1 VHIMIA
7 VHGFPPTFAAGAELR
22 AYRMARWFLGLGHK
36 VRVIC
41 VEAIDHLGEFTFV
54 DDELDDI
61 PVRRLF
67 FSFEKVPSE
76 LRWRFNNPW
85 IGDQVEKYLL
95 ESKTQV
101 MHLISGY
108 LMSTSAL
115 KAAQRMNIPTVVTLT
130 DFWFLCP
137 RVTLWRTNGSLC
149 EGPEGTLKCVRC
161 LREESRR
168 YRLPA
173 QVAPKFVDS
182 VWRWLAKH
190 PTVGHYLGLPDEL
203 DAVEERQ
210 LVLREALDSVDVV
223 ICPSCFL
230 QEVFIQ
236 SGVNPS
242 RLVFARQGVDS
253 SGEDVP
259 QRRDDD
265 GKLRI
270 GYMGQ
275 LAKHKGVDV
284 LFQAFQQVKGG
295 DLSPELY
302 VYGDLK
308 QSPKYVSRLNRL
320 RAGNERI
327 ILAGRYERHMVW
339 QVLAE
344 LDVVIVPSLWYENSP
359 NTILEALAA
368 QVPVV
373 ASNLGG
379 MAELVKHQVNG
390 LLFTVGDA
398 DDLASQLQRLVDDV
412 ELLPRLR
419 AGIGPVK
426 SIEQEMQE
434 LVQIY
439 QRVLSN

>member
-1 VHIMIA
+1 VHIVIA

-22 AYRMARWFLGLGHK
+22 AYRMARWLLGLGHK

-41 VEAIDHLGEFTFV
+41 VEAIDHPGGFTFV

-67 FSFEKVPSE
+67 FNFEKVPSE

-161 LREESRR
+161 LWEESRR

-173 QVAPKFVDS
+173 QVAPKLVDFA
-182 VWRWLAKH
+182 WRWLTKH
-190 PTVGHYLGLPDEL
+190 PTVGRYLGLPDEL
-203 DAVEERQ
+203 DAIEERQ
-210 LVLREALDSVDVV
+210 LVLREALNSVDVV
-223 ICPSCFL
+223 ICPSRFL
-230 QEVFIQ
+230 QDVFIQ

-242 RLVFARQGVDS
+242 RLVFARQGVDFT
-253 SGEDVP
+253 GEDAP
-259 QRRDDD
+259 RRRDGD

-275 LAKHKGVDV
+275 LAKHKGVAV
-284 LFQAFQQVKGG
+284 LFQAFQHVKSG
-295 DLSPELY
+295 DLLPELY

-327 ILAGRYERHMVW
+327 ILAGRYERHIVW

-344 LDVVIVPSLWYENSP
+344 LDVIVVPSLWYENSP

-368 QVPVV
+368 KVPVV

-379 MAELVKHQVNG
+379 MAELVKHEVNG
-390 LLFTVGDA
+390 LLFTVSDA
-398 DDLASQLQRLVDDV
+398 DDLANQLQWLVDDV

-426 SIEQEMQE
+426 SVEQEMLE

-439 QRVLSN
+439 QQVSSQ